1 MQFLSADSDG
11 WASLEDEA
19 EGEETE
25 RRTQTQLRQILAA
38 ERLVV
43 LAGLGTSLAVGDAG
57 RAPAPSMKDLW
68 DRAKD
73 KTKPEIWDAA
83 LTAARWP
90 NDSDENI
97 ELLLSRCQMELSLS
111 PDARLMSFIEDCEA
125 EIVAACRFL
134 EPETFLPAHQTFLR
148 RVARR
153 PARLPRA
160 QLFTTNYDLAFETAA
175 AASGFVV
182 VDGFSYAAP
191 RRFDG
196 RNFDIDFAVRDRER
210 AASAV
215 EWLPNVFHLLKLH
228 GSVDWRQVSDGGVVR
243 SEVPEKPLIIYPRST
258 KFELSYQQPFLE
270 LMARYQA
277 SLRRADTGFL
287 ALGSGLADRH
297 LAEPF
302 IAAVRG
308 NPRFA
313 AIVVSPSL
321 SESSGAHIKTLR
333 AEIDSGNRRLA
344 FLEASFE
351 ELAPMLPGLVPDAS
365 EDEEH
370 VSGES

>member
-1 MQFLSADSDG
+1 MQFLAADNAEWS
-11 WASLEDEA
+11 SLEDNGD
-19 EGEETE
+19 GEETRHRFE
-25 RRTQTQLRQILAA
+25 TQLRQILAA

-43 LAGLGTSLAVGDAG
+43 LAGLGTSLAIGDAG
-57 RAPAPSMKDLW
+57 RVPAPSMKDLW
-68 DRAKD
+68 ERAKG
-73 KTKPEIWDAA
+73 KAEAEAWEAA
-83 LTAARWP
+83 LQAARWP
-90 NDSDENI
+90 DDSEEDI
-97 ELLLSRCQMELSLS
+97 ELLLSRCQMALSLS
-111 PDARLMSFIEDCEA
+111 PDTELKSFIEGCES

-134 EPETFLPAHQTFLR
+134 DPDASLPAHQTFLR

-153 PARLPRA
+153 PARLPRT

-175 AASGFVV
+175 AATGFVI

-196 RNFDIDFAVRDRER
+196 GNFNIDFAVRDRER

-215 EWLPNVFHLLKLH
+215 EWVPNVLHLLKLH
-228 GSVDWRQVSDGGVVR
+228 GSVDWMRVGGGVVR
-243 SEVPEKPLIIYPRST
+243 SEEPEKPLIIYPRST

-287 ALGSGLADRH
+287 VLGSGLADRH
-297 LAEPF
+297 LAEPL
-302 IAAVRG
+302 IAAVRA

-313 AIVVSPSL
+313 AMVVSPSL
-321 SESSGAHIKTLR
+321 SEAKGEHIKTLH
-333 AEIDSGNRRLA
+333 AEIVSGNRRVA

-351 ELAPMLPGLVPDAS
+351 EVAPMLPGLVPDTQ
-365 EDEEH
+365 
-370 VSGES
+370 GEGEGEPAES